1 MWRSF
6 SKGNEM
12 GFADIIGHEKQIEML
27 KRAIG
32 SGRLAHA
39 YLFVGPD
46 GIGKRLVALNLA
58 KALHCEKSSSEPC
71 DDCSSCRKID
81 RGHHI
86 DVQVFAPKGLSRQL
100 KVEQVEQF
108 TGQVNLK
115 PFEGN
120 RKVFILIDADRANM
134 SFQNKI
140 LKALEEPPDETLI
153 ILVTS
158 NPDGLLPTIRSR
170 CQVMNFSPLSVEAVE
185 GFLVGSGVDADDAR
199 VAATLSQ
206 GQMSKALQWL
216 DKERVAQRRRLFVLV
231 SSKRR
236 AAVEEIISVA
246 KELESYLRAKRDTAI
261 AEELDTARKDPSWAN
276 LDESVRSEVLD
287 EIKADA
293 EGRFRQEASE
303 VLNYLASLYR
313 DVLILKEAG
322 REDLVMNS
330 DMLDALKAAGDC
342 CTHEEIVQNISAIE
356 QTRESIGRNVKIS
369 NCIEALLLRL
379 TDKGRAGVEI

>member
-1 MWRSF
+1 
-6 SKGNEM
+6 M
-12 GFADIIGHEKQIEML
+12 GFVDIIGHEKQIEML

-32 SGRLAHA
+32 SGRFAHA

-46 GIGKRLVALNLA
+46 GIGKRLVALNFA
-58 KALHCEKSSSEPC
+58 KALHCEKSASEPC
-71 DDCSSCRKID
+71 DACSSCRKID

-108 TGQVNLK
+108 IGQVNLK

-120 RKVFILIDADRANM
+120 MKVFILIDADRANI

-140 LKALEEPPDETLI
+140 LKALEEPPDETVI

-158 NPDGLLPTIRSR
+158 NLDGLLPTIRSR
-170 CQVMNFSPLSVEAVE
+170 CQVLNFSPLSVNAVE
-185 GFLVGSGVDADDAR
+185 EFLIGSGTGAEDAR
-199 VAATLSQ
+199 VAAMLSQ
-206 GQMSKALQWL
+206 GQMGKALQWL
-216 DKERVAQRRRLFVLV
+216 DKERVAQRRRLFLLV
-231 SSKRR
+231 SSKKQ
-236 AAVEEIISVA
+236 APVEEIISVA

-261 AEELDTARKDPSWAN
+261 AEELAAARKDPNWPN
-276 LDESVRSEVLD
+276 MDESGRSEVLD

-303 VLNYLASLYR
+303 VLNYLACLYR
-313 DVLILKEAG
+313 DVLILKEAD
-322 REDLVMNS
+322 REDLVMNM
-330 DMLDALKAAGDC
+330 DMLDVLKDAVDC
-342 CTHEEIVQNISAIE
+342 LSHEEIMRNVSAIE

-369 NCIEALLLRL
+369 NCLEALLLRL
-379 TDKGRAGVEI
+379 TDRKMSGVEI